1 MRAVGRGT
9 RALQKVGEEKIR
21 QLPARKEGARVED
34 EGGAPTGY
42 HHLTLDFKLG
52 VLAGIFEEEVDVSN
66 HGERFDILVCE
77 LGVWRGRLQRTREND
92 ESKF

>member
-1 MRAVGRGT
+1 M
-9 RALQKVGEEKIR
+9 
-21 QLPARKEGARVED
+21 ED
-34 EGGAPTGY
+34 EGGALTGY

-52 VLAGIFEEEVDVSN
+52 VLAGIFEEEVDVSD

-77 LGVWRGRLQRTREND
+77 LGVGRGWLQRTREDD